1 MIDYALIEGR
11 FLTPRGRSVVFRYRE
26 GTNDWNTLNA
36 CLTEDEYRLREL
48 HVTGYAVDAGGY
60 LGGVAVG
67 LAVDNPGLR
76 VLVIE
81 PVPENVAL
89 TRWAIEANGL
99 VDRVVVLEGAIG
111 DGSEV
116 EVRFR
121 YTGDPS
127 AEHHAFVGNSSLAYA
142 TGGLLPHEVVNYVSL
157 TPADI
162 IDRLGEE
169 PALVKVDVEGG
180 EWAFL
185 GAGAAG
191 LPFILGEW
199 HPVHGHTRD
208 TLTALLIATHDV
220 TFDGPEAGPGGFRA
234 VRR

>member
-36 CLTEDEYRLREL
+36 CLTEDEYQLRARHL
-48 HVTGYAVDAGGY
+48 TGYAVDAGGH

-89 TRWAIEANGL
+89 SRWAIDANGL
-99 VDRVVVLEGAIG
+99 SDRVVVIEGAIG
-111 DGSEV
+111 DGSET

-121 YTGDPS
+121 YTGTEP
-127 AEHHAFVGNSSLAYA
+127 AEHHAFVGNSSFAYD
-142 TGGLLPHEVVNYVSL
+142 TGGELPHEIANYVSL

-169 PALVKVDVEGG
+169 PALVKVDTEGA

-185 GAGAAG
+185 AAGAGVFP
-191 LPFILGEW
+191 LILGEW
-199 HPVHGHTRD
+199 HPVRGHTRD
-208 TLTALLIATHDV
+208 TLTALLIDTHDV
-220 TFDGPEAGPGGFRA
+220 TFNGPEGGPGGFVA